1 MPCRTISTMAPLPSQ
16 LPCSGAPAAS
26 GRLKDICETYLTVS
40 LRSPN
45 AGSPAWQTTG
55 SIDVPHAESAQ
66 VQLGGALA
74 PSGLSKISGSRL
86 LSISLSSITCCDDF
100 HPVTT

>member
-26 GRLKDICETYLTVS
+26 GRLKDICETYLSVS

-55 SIDVPHAESAQ
+55 SIDVPHAESAP
-66 VQLGGALA
+66 VQLGA
-74 PSGLSKISGSRL
+74 PLRHCACQDQRQAV
-86 LSISLSSITCCDDF
+86 LSISLGQSHAANDF
-100 HPVTT
+100 HPVTI